1 MFAHYINYILNF
13 YSSNFVDRT
22 DKIIGSEKRRHSWTI
37 LSTRRVT
44 EKRGNSTTAGK
55 YRRNDENNNAVQPQ
69 NRSELSSVEELRKNQ
84 PSRSQHGRSP
94 ALIPLS
100 SFQRRTSL
108 PTIPFKI
115 EKVFYFCM
123 YYHKNIFYL

>member
-13 YSSNFVDRT
+13 WSSNFVDRA
-22 DKIIGSEKRRHSWTI
+22 DRIIGSEKRRHSWTI

-55 YRRNDENNNAVQPQ
+55 YRRNDENNNNAVQSQ

-84 PSRSQHGRSP
+84 SSRSQHGRLP

-115 EKVFYFCM
+115 EKVMYFCM
-123 YYHKNIFYL
+123 